1 MAKRRMFSIDIVK
14 SDAFLDMPVS
24 SQLLYFHLGMEAD
37 DDGFISNAKSI
48 ARMLSSSEDDI
59 KILLAKRF
67 LLMFPSGIVVIKHWK
82 INNYIQSDRY
92 TPSKYTEEKK
102 ALTTKEN
109 GAYTEC
115 IQNGYN
121 LDTQVRL
128 GEVREGKSKET
139 REQSSRLLEIPGI
152 VRGSDY
158 QPDGVSPR
166 DVQAAKPK
174 RDRSEKQKATLPIL
188 LLMDY
193 FRDEAK
199 RLHGLSYLH
208 REEKRN
214 GRIKAQI
221 DTAYALYQEGTRQFI
236 DWWLN
241 GGGAWASYEPYKCFM
256 DQTYNLYDNK
266 DLIEKMPKKAKGKGM
281 TIG

>member
-1 MAKRRMFSIDIVK
+1 MFSIDIVK

-128 GEVREGKSKET
+128 GEVREGKST

-152 VRGSDY
+152 VRGSEY

-166 DVQAAKPK
+166 DIQDAKPK
-174 RDRSEKQKATLPIL
+174 RERTDAQKAQMPRLF
-188 LLMDY
+188 LMDY

-199 RLHGLSYLH
+199 SKQGLSYLE
-208 REEKRN
+208 REEDRNAKIKRCV
-214 GRIKAQI
+214 
-221 DTAYALYQEGTRQFI
+221 DSAYSRFQEGTRLFI
-236 DWWLN
+236 DWWFD
-241 GGGAWASYEPYKCFM
+241 GGGEWANYEPDACFM
-256 DQTYNLYDNK
+256 PRSYRAYENK
-266 DLIEKMPKKAKGKGM
+266 EKIAEKPVTATRGRGVMRG
-281 TIG
+281 

>member
-1 MAKRRMFSIDIVK
+1 MFSVDIVK

-92 TPSKYTEEKK
+92 TPTKYTEEKK

-109 GAYTEC
+109 GAYTEW

-128 GEVREGKSKET
+128 GKVREGKSKDI

-152 VRGSDY
+152 VLGSEY

-166 DVQAAKPK
+166 DVQDAKPK
-174 RDRSEKQKATLPIL
+174 RERTPKQKAAIPIL

-193 FRDEAK
+193 FRDEVK
-199 RLHGLSYLH
+199 RLHNLSYLH
-208 REEKRN
+208 REEDRN
-214 GRIKAQI
+214 AKVRKQI
-221 DTAYALYQEGTRQFI
+221 DSAYSRFQEETRLFV

-241 GGGAWASYEPYKCFM
+241 GGGAWCNYEPEACF
-256 DQTYNLYDNK
+256 TNRAFREYENK
-266 DLIEKMPKKAKGKGM
+266 DVIDQQPTKAKGREVRE
-281 TIG
+281 I

>member
-1 MAKRRMFSIDIVK
+1 MFSLEIVK
-14 SDAFLDMPVS
+14 SDAFLDMPAS

-48 ARMLSSSEDDI
+48 ARMLNSSEDDI

-92 TPSKYTEEKK
+92 TPTKYTEEKK

-109 GAYTEC
+109 GSYTEC
-115 IQNGYN
+115 IQDGYN

-128 GEVREGKSKET
+128 GEVREGKST

-152 VRGSDY
+152 VRGSEY

-174 RDRSEKQKATLPIL
+174 RARTEKQKAVMPIL
-188 LLMDY
+188 LTMDY

-199 RLHGLSYLH
+199 RVQNQTYLH
-208 REEKRN
+208 IETMRNARMRSQIEGAFATFHEVEEVR
-214 GRIKAQI
+214 
-221 DTAYALYQEGTRQFI
+221 LFI

-241 GGGAWASYEPYKCFM
+241 GNGAWCNYKPEKCFM
-256 DQTYNLYDNK
+256 NETYAEYINRDTAV
-266 DLIEKMPKKAKGKGM
+266 AKPVRTKGRGVRM
-281 TIG
+281 G